1 MSYLDNLYTPPA
13 LNESEEAQADQTPL
27 NEKTASEWRDLGMKL
42 RGMQNQLSKR
52 AINFTRRSK
61 EKEGHSFYT
70 PNKMNALL
78 AQQRATRLGKVANN
92 VFSHAYGEKWR
103 TKDLLK

>member
-1 MSYLDNLYTPPA
+1 MSYLDNLYTPPV

-42 RGMQNQLSKR
+42 RGMENQMTKK

-70 PNKMNALL
+70 PNKMDALL
-78 AQQRATRLGKVANN
+78 AQHRATRLSQVANN
-92 VFSHAYGEKWR
+92 VFSHANGVKWR